1 MRILIEEYQ
10 YEYEDVYD
18 VLKGLG
24 VLQNV
29 EGKVCLSYVGY
40 YFNDDPDVNDCVFI
54 LPKVLLEGEFGKEKV
69 FGHIEPKD
77 LINAEDCKELT
88 TEEHTFIYNLSVW
101 IYRAITVFRDH
112 EFDRVEDGKRQ
123 SSIVFYKQAPMM
135 GHTRK
140 RRANTFLD
148 VLLTLQEWNKRNE
161 SFVMFIL
168 KNLHSG
174 YNKINWTRTI
184 SRSQA
189 VIQESIGSTRRQDVS
204 YLNPINKKRQ
214 INFDEELLVI
224 YYSILQ
230 HMHDKYGF
238 PVSINVNFPLIRGD
252 KFARYINGYGKRR
265 LKQIKYKYFS
275 DKALELWELC
285 YAFFDRPDNIMLNVD
300 QREYLLVKS
309 FHIVFEAIIDELI
322 AGDQKLP
329 KELKDQPDGKRVDHL
344 YQYKELT
351 NNDTDDNIYYI
362 GDSKYYKRGNSLGNE
377 SVYKQFTYAR
387 NVIQWNIDLF
397 NDGKA
402 EDRNGHVKLRD
413 DVTEGY
419 NIIPNFFIS
428 ANQNV
433 LQPEDDI
440 KLIDSDKEAGQSR
453 QQYYLSRQFENRL
466 FDRDTFLLAHY
477 DVNFL
482 FVIALYGR
490 NHQSSK
496 VAWRNKVRKMFRKEI
511 QQMLKDN
518 FEFYAMT
525 AHADVNADTYIK
537 ENFQTLLG
545 KVFHPFENRE
555 GSDQQYYSLALR
567 NPDKEYEY
575 YKNVKHDAIR
585 AEEAR
590 RRIADENEQVMF
602 DLKQAFYVA
611 PCELGVDPRSLPEDV
626 MPIVEPRS
634 HDEIPKQF
642 LTMHYL
648 ENYADTTIL
657 IGIVNGLDHL
667 HWIFSRKGG
676 KRDDAYNV
684 RLGKEVHGGVVKSRD
699 YVRHA
704 KFVILYNVGENKVY
718 KAFRVKNTGELT
730 SEQMIKQDYRNPH
743 HDKYFCYFFDEEI
756 TLGDFDIQG
765 IIEAD
770 KKKYEADPKHKEK
783 YAEGQPVY
791 MSGKELIKFRKK
803 CIQI

>member
-10 YEYEDVYD
+10 YDYEDVCD

-29 EGKVCLSYVGY
+29 DGKVSLSYVGY
-40 YFNDDPDVNDCVFI
+40 YFNADPEVNDCVFI
-54 LPKVLLEGEFGKEKV
+54 LPKVLLEGAYGKEKV
-69 FGHIEPKD
+69 FGHINPKD
-77 LINAEDCKELT
+77 LIDADECKDLT
-88 TEEHTFIYNLSVW
+88 NEEHAFIYNLSVW
-101 IYRAITVFRDH
+101 IYRAICVFRDH
-112 EFDRVEDGKRQ
+112 EFDRYENKKQ
-123 SSIVFYKQAPMM
+123 SSIVLYKQAPMM
-135 GHTRK
+135 GHMRK
-140 RRANTFLD
+140 RRASTFLD
-148 VLLTLQEWNKRNE
+148 VLLALQEWNKKNE
-161 SFVMFIL
+161 SFVMYIV

-189 VIQESIGSTRRQDVS
+189 VIQEGICGTRRQDAS

-224 YYSILQ
+224 YYSILEY
-230 HMHDKYGF
+230 MRAKYGF
-238 PVSINVNFPLIRGD
+238 PVNINVNFSLIKGA
-252 KFARYINGYGKRR
+252 KFERYIKGYGKRR

-275 DKALELWELC
+275 DKALELWSYC
-285 YAFFDRPDNIMLNVD
+285 YAFFDRPDNLTLNVD
-300 QREYLLVKS
+300 QKEYLLVKS
-309 FHIVFEAIIDELI
+309 FHVVFEAIIDELI

-329 KELKDQPDGKRVDHL
+329 KDLKDQPDGKRVDHL
-344 YQYKELT
+344 YQYQELT
-351 NNDTDDNIYYI
+351 NNDKDDDIYYI
-362 GDSKYYKRGNSLGNE
+362 GDSKYYKRGNSLSKE
-377 SVYKQFTYAR
+377 SIYKQFTYAR

-402 EDRNGHVKLRD
+402 EEKVGHIKLRD

-433 LQPEDDI
+433 LRPEDDI
-440 KLIDSDKEAGQSR
+440 KLIDNDKDVEYRR

-482 FVIALYGR
+482 FVVALYGR
-490 NHQSSK
+490 NNSASK
-496 VAWRNKVRKMFRKEI
+496 VLWRNKVRKMFRTEI

-525 AHADVNADTYIK
+525 AKSDVNPDAYIK
-537 ENFQTLLG
+537 ENFQQVLG
-545 KVFHPFENRE
+545 KMYHPFDNRE
-555 GSDQQYYSLALR
+555 GSDQQYFSLALR
-567 NPDKEYEY
+567 KPEKEM
-575 YKNVKHDAIR
+575 DAAIR
-585 AEEAR
+585 KKVAN
-590 RRIADENEQVMF
+590 ENETIMF
-602 DLKQAFYVA
+602 ELKHAFYIA
-611 PCELGVDPRSLPEDV
+611 KCPLGVDPRTLPEDV
-626 MPIVEPRS
+626 MPKVEPRP
-634 HDEIPKQF
+634 HDVIPKQF

-648 ENYADTTIL
+648 ENYPTATFL
-657 IGIVNGLDHL
+657 VGIVNGIDHL
-667 HWIFSRKGG
+667 NWIFSRLGG

-684 RLGKEVHGGVVKSRD
+684 RLGKDAHGGVVKSRE

-704 KFVILYNVGENKVY
+704 KFVILYMEGQNKVY

-730 SEQMIKQDYRNPH
+730 REQMENQGYISPR

-756 TLGDFDIQG
+756 TLGEFDIQG

-770 KKKYEADPKHKEK
+770 KKKYEADMKQKEE
-783 YAEGQPVY
+783 YAEGQPIF
-791 MSGKELIKFRKK
+791 MSGEELIKFRK
-803 CIQI
+803 

>member
-24 VLQNV
+24 VLQDV
-29 EGKVCLSYVGY
+29 EGKVSLSYVGY

-101 IYRAITVFRDH
+101 ISRAITVFRDH

-123 SSIVFYKQAPMM
+123 SSIVLYKQAPMM

-161 SFVMFIL
+161 SFVMFIV

-214 INFDEELLVI
+214 MNFDEELLVL

-322 AGDQKLP
+322 AGDQTLP

-344 YQYKELT
+344 YQYQELT
-351 NNDTDDNIYYI
+351 NNDKNDNIYYI
-362 GDSKYYKRGNSLGNE
+362 GDSKYYKRGNSLGKE
-377 SVYKQFTYAR
+377 SIYKQFTYAR

-440 KLIDSDKEAGQSR
+440 KLIDSDKEAGQRR

-545 KVFHPFENRE
+545 KVYHPFENRE
-555 GSDQQYYSLALR
+555 GSDQQYFSLALR
-567 NPDKEYEY
+567 KPEKESNPEVSAKIS
-575 YKNVKHDAIR
+575 N
-585 AEEAR
+585 
-590 RRIADENEQVMF
+590 ENEAVMF
-602 DLKQAFYVA
+602 ALRQAFYIA
-611 PCELGVDPRSLPEDV
+611 KCPLGVDPKTLPEDI
-626 MPIVEPRS
+626 MPKVEARP
-634 HDEIPKQF
+634 HDEIPKEY
-642 LTMHYL
+642 LTMHHL
-648 ENYADTTIL
+648 EQYPDATFL
-657 IGIVNGLDHL
+657 IGGFNGVNQLN
-667 HWIFSRKGG
+667 WIFSRRGG

-684 RLGKEVHGGVVKSRD
+684 RIGKDVHGGVIKSRENI
-699 YVRHA
+699 RHA
-704 KFVILYNVGENKVY
+704 KFVILYEFEKEDKGVY
-718 KAFRVKNTGELT
+718 KAFRVKNIGELT
-730 SEQMIKQDYRNPH
+730 KQQMIDTGYINPR
-743 HDKYFCYFFDEEI
+743 HDAYLCYFFDEEI
-756 TLGDFDIQG
+756 TLGEFDIKK

-770 KKKYEADPKHKEK
+770 RMKHEADSKQKKE

-791 MSGKELIKFRKK
+791 MSGKELINYRK
-803 CIQI
+803 

>member
-24 VLQNV
+24 VLQDV
-29 EGKVCLSYVGY
+29 EGKVSLSYVGY

-123 SSIVFYKQAPMM
+123 SSIVLYKQAPMM

-140 RRANTFLD
+140 RKANTFLD
-148 VLLTLQEWNKRNE
+148 VLLSLQEWNIRNE
-161 SFVMFIL
+161 SFVMFIV

-189 VIQESIGSTRRQDVS
+189 IIQESISGTHRQDVI
-204 YLNPINKKRQ
+204 YLKPINKKRQ

-224 YYSILQ
+224 YFSILQ

-238 PVSINVNFPLIRGD
+238 PVSINVNFSLIRGD
-252 KFARYINGYGKRR
+252 KFARYISGYGKRR

-344 YQYKELT
+344 YQYRELT

-362 GDSKYYKRGNSLGNE
+362 GDSKYYKRGNSLGKE
-377 SVYKQFTYAR
+377 SIYKQFTYAR

-397 NDGKA
+397 NDGKV
-402 EDRNGHVKLRD
+402 EDQSGHVKLRD

-419 NIIPNFFIS
+419 NIIPNFF
-428 ANQNV
+428 
-433 LQPEDDI
+433 
-440 KLIDSDKEAGQSR
+440 
-453 QQYYLSRQFENRL
+453 QQYYLSRQFKNRL

-482 FVIALYGR
+482 FVVALYGR
-490 NHQSSK
+490 NHSASK
-496 VAWRNKVRKMFRKEI
+496 VQWRSKVRKMFRKEI
-511 QQMLKDN
+511 QQMLKEN

-525 AHADVNADTYIK
+525 AKSDVNPEVYIK
-537 ENFQTLLG
+537 ENFQSLLG
-545 KVFHPFENRE
+545 KVYHPFDNRE
-555 GSDQQYYSLALR
+555 GSDQEYFSLALR
-567 NPDKEYEY
+567 KPEKEKEYYE
-575 YKNVKHDAIR
+575 KVLKDPALGEKMMKEIT
-585 AEEAR
+585 
-590 RRIADENEQVMF
+590 DENEAVMF
-602 DLKQAFYVA
+602 NLRQAFYVA
-611 PCELGVDPRSLPEDV
+611 KCPLGVDPRTLPEDE
-626 MPIVEPRS
+626 MPIVEPRP
-634 HDEIPKQF
+634 HDVIPKQF

-648 ENYADTTIL
+648 ENYPKTTFL
-657 IGIVNGLDHL
+657 IGIVNGMDHL
-667 HWIFSRKGG
+667 NWIFSRKGG

-684 RLGKEVHGGVVKSRD
+684 RLGKDVHGGVVKSRE
-699 YVRHA
+699 YVKHA
-704 KFVILYNVGENKVY
+704 KFVILYMDGEKKVY

-730 SEQMIKQDYRNPH
+730 REQMISQGYLNPQ
-743 HDKYFCYFFDEEI
+743 HDRYFCYFFDEEI
-756 TLGDFDIQG
+756 TLGEFDIEA
-765 IIEAD
+765 IIEA
-770 KKKYEADPKHKEK
+770 EK
-783 YAEGQPVY
+783 AKNVEYAKGIPIY
-791 MSGKELIKFRKK
+791 MNGEELIKFRK
-803 CIQI
+803 

>member
-10 YEYEDVYD
+10 YDYEDVYD

-24 VLQNV
+24 VLQDV
-29 EGKVCLSYVGY
+29 EGKVSLSYVGY
-40 YFNDDPDVNDCVFI
+40 YYNDDPDVNDCVFI

-69 FGHIEPKD
+69 FGHIEPRD
-77 LINAEDCKELT
+77 LINAEDCKDLT
-88 TEEHTFIYNLSVW
+88 SEEHTFIYNLSVW

-123 SSIVFYKQAPMM
+123 SSIVLYKQAPMM

-140 RRANTFLD
+140 RKANTFLD

-161 SFVMFIL
+161 SFVMFIV

-189 VIQESIGSTRRQDVS
+189 VIQESIGGTRRQDVS

-214 INFDEELLVI
+214 VNFDEELLVI

-252 KFARYINGYGKRR
+252 KFARHIGGYGKRR

-329 KELKDQPDGKRVDHL
+329 KELKDQPDGKRVDHI
-344 YQYKELT
+344 YQYQELT
-351 NNDTDDNIYYI
+351 NNTTDDNIYYI
-362 GDSKYYKRGNSLGNE
+362 GDSKYYKRGNSLGKE
-377 SVYKQFTYAR
+377 SIYKQFTYAR

-397 NDGKA
+397 NDGK
-402 EDRNGHVKLRD
+402 EEEKNGHVKLRD

-433 LQPEDDI
+433 LRPEDDI
-440 KLIDSDKEAGQSR
+440 KLIDSDKEADKRR

-482 FVIALYGR
+482 FVVALYGR
-490 NHQSSK
+490 NHS
-496 VAWRNKVRKMFRKEI
+496 ARNKVRQMFRKEI
-511 QQMLKDN
+511 QQMLKEN

-525 AHADVNADTYIK
+525 AKSDVNPDVYIK
-537 ENFQTLLG
+537 ENFQSLLG
-545 KVFHPFENRE
+545 KVYHPFDNRE
-555 GSDQQYYSLALR
+555 GSDQQYFSLALR
-567 NPDKEYEY
+567 KPEKES
-575 YKNVKHDAIR
+575 DATIR
-585 AEEAR
+585 AKVAS
-590 RRIADENEQVMF
+590 ENEAVMF
-602 DLKQAFYVA
+602 ELKNAFYIA
-611 PCELGVDPRSLPEDV
+611 KCPLGVDPRTLPEDK
-626 MPIVEPRS
+626 MPIVEPRP
-634 HDEIPKQF
+634 HDVIPKQF

-648 ENYADTTIL
+648 ENYPKATFL
-657 IGIVNGLDHL
+657 IGIVNGYEHL
-667 HWIFSRKGG
+667 NWIFSRNGG

-684 RLGKEVHGGVVKSRD
+684 RLGKDVHGGVVKSRD
-699 YVRHA
+699 YVKHA
-704 KFVILYNVGENKVY
+704 KFVILYMDGEKKVY

-730 SEQMIKQDYRNPH
+730 HEQMISQGYLNPR
-743 HDKYFCYFFDEEI
+743 HDRYFCYFFDEEI
-756 TLGDFDIQG
+756 TLGEFDIET
-765 IIEAD
+765 IIEA
-770 KKKYEADPKHKEK
+770 EK
-783 YAEGQPVY
+783 TRNAGYAKGMPIYVNGE
-791 MSGKELIKFRKK
+791 ELIKFRK
-803 CIQI
+803 

>member
-24 VLQNV
+24 VLQDV

-214 INFDEELLVI
+214 INFDEDLLVI

-265 LKQIKYKYFS
+265 LKQIMYKYFS

-362 GDSKYYKRGNSLGNE
+362 GDSKYYKRGNSLGKE

-428 ANQNV
+428 AN
-433 LQPEDDI
+433 
-440 KLIDSDKEAGQSR
+440 
-453 QQYYLSRQFENRL
+453 
-466 FDRDTFLLAHY
+466 
-477 DVNFL
+477 
-482 FVIALYGR
+482 
-490 NHQSSK
+490 
-496 VAWRNKVRKMFRKEI
+496 
-511 QQMLKDN
+511 
-518 FEFYAMT
+518 
-525 AHADVNADTYIK
+525 
-537 ENFQTLLG
+537 
-545 KVFHPFENRE
+545 
-555 GSDQQYYSLALR
+555 
-567 NPDKEYEY
+567 
-575 YKNVKHDAIR
+575 
-585 AEEAR
+585 
-590 RRIADENEQVMF
+590 
-602 DLKQAFYVA
+602 
-611 PCELGVDPRSLPEDV
+611 
-626 MPIVEPRS
+626 
-634 HDEIPKQF
+634 
-642 LTMHYL
+642 
-648 ENYADTTIL
+648 
-657 IGIVNGLDHL
+657 
-667 HWIFSRKGG
+667 
-676 KRDDAYNV
+676 
-684 RLGKEVHGGVVKSRD
+684 
-699 YVRHA
+699 
-704 KFVILYNVGENKVY
+704 
-718 KAFRVKNTGELT
+718 
-730 SEQMIKQDYRNPH
+730 
-743 HDKYFCYFFDEEI
+743 
-756 TLGDFDIQG
+756 
-765 IIEAD
+765 
-770 KKKYEADPKHKEK
+770 
-783 YAEGQPVY
+783 
-791 MSGKELIKFRKK
+791 
-803 CIQI
+803 

>member
-24 VLQNV
+24 VLQDV
-29 EGKVCLSYVGY
+29 EGKVSLSYVGY

-161 SFVMFIL
+161 SFVMFIV
-168 KNLHSG
+168 KDLHSG

-252 KFARYINGYGKRR
+252 NFARYISGYGKRR

-285 YAFFDRPDNIMLNVD
+285 HAFFDRPDNIMLNVD
-300 QREYLLVKS
+300 QREYMLVKS

-362 GDSKYYKRGNSLGNE
+362 GDSKYYKRGNSLGKE

-402 EDRNGHVKLRD
+402 EDRSGHVKLRD

-433 LQPEDDI
+433 LRPENDI
-440 KLIDSDKEAGQSR
+440 KLIDSDKEDGKRR

-482 FVIALYGR
+482 FVVALYGR
-490 NHQSSK
+490 NNSASK
-496 VAWRNKVRKMFRKEI
+496 VQWRNKVRRMFRIEI
-511 QQMLKDN
+511 QQMLKEN

-525 AHADVNADTYIK
+525 AKSDVNPDAYLR
-537 ENFQTLLG
+537 ENFQQVLG
-545 KVFHPFENRE
+545 KVYHPFDNRE
-555 GSDQQYYSLALR
+555 GSDQQYFSLALR
-567 NPDKEYEY
+567 KPEKEA
-575 YKNVKHDAIR
+575 DAAIR
-585 AEEAR
+585 EKVAS
-590 RRIADENEQVMF
+590 ENEAVMF
-602 DLKQAFYVA
+602 ELKHAFYIA
-611 PCELGVDPRSLPEDV
+611 KCPLGVDPRTLPEDV
-626 MPIVEPRS
+626 MPRVEARP
-634 HDEIPKQF
+634 HDVIPKQF

-648 ENYADTTIL
+648 ENYPKATFL
-657 IGIVNGLDHL
+657 IGIVNGMEHL

-684 RLGKEVHGGVVKSRD
+684 RLGKEAHGGVVKSRD
-699 YVRHA
+699 YVKHA
-704 KFVILYNVGENKVY
+704 KFVILYNAGENKVY

-730 SEQMIKQDYRNPH
+730 REQMISQGYLRPR

-756 TLGDFDIQG
+756 TLGEFDIHG

-770 KKKYEADPKHKEK
+770 KKKHEVDAKQKEE
-783 YAEGQPVY
+783 YAEGQPIF
-791 MSGKELIKFRKK
+791 MSGEELIKFRK
-803 CIQI
+803 

>member
-24 VLQNV
+24 VLQDV
-29 EGKVCLSYVGY
+29 EGKVSLSYVGY

-88 TEEHTFIYNLSVW
+88 TEEHKFIYNLSVW

-123 SSIVFYKQAPMM
+123 SSIVLYKQAPMM

-140 RRANTFLD
+140 RKANTFLD

-161 SFVMFIL
+161 SFVMFIV

-189 VIQESIGSTRRQDVS
+189 VIQESIGGTRRQDVS

-252 KFARYINGYGKRR
+252 KFERYINGYGKRR

-344 YQYKELT
+344 YQYQELT
-351 NNDTDDNIYYI
+351 NNDKNDNIYYI
-362 GDSKYYKRGNSLGNE
+362 GDSKYYKRGNSLGKE

-440 KLIDSDKEAGQSR
+440 KLIDSDKEAGQRR

-545 KVFHPFENRE
+545 KVYHPFENRE
-555 GSDQQYYSLALR
+555 GSDQQYFSLALR
-567 NPDKEYEY
+567 KPEKESNPEVSAKIS
-575 YKNVKHDAIR
+575 N
-585 AEEAR
+585 
-590 RRIADENEQVMF
+590 ENEAVMF
-602 DLKQAFYVA
+602 ALRQAFYIA
-611 PCELGVDPRSLPEDV
+611 KCPLGVDPKTLPEDV
-626 MPIVEPRS
+626 MPKVEARP
-634 HDEIPKQF
+634 HDEIPKEY
-642 LTMHYL
+642 LTMHHL
-648 ENYADTTIL
+648 EQYPDATFL
-657 IGIVNGLDHL
+657 IGGFNGVNQLN
-667 HWIFSRKGG
+667 WIFSRRGG

-684 RLGKEVHGGVVKSRD
+684 RIGKDVHGGVIKSRENI
-699 YVRHA
+699 RHA
-704 KFVILYNVGENKVY
+704 KFVILYEFEKEDKGVY
-718 KAFRVKNTGELT
+718 KAFRVKNIGELT
-730 SEQMIKQDYRNPH
+730 KQQMIDTGYINPR
-743 HDKYFCYFFDEEI
+743 HDAYLCYFFDEEI
-756 TLGDFDIQG
+756 TLGEFDIKK

-770 KKKYEADPKHKEK
+770 RMKHEADSKQKKE

-791 MSGKELIKFRKK
+791 MTGKELINFRK
-803 CIQI
+803 

>member
-24 VLQNV
+24 VLQDV
-29 EGKVCLSYVGY
+29 EGKVSLSYVGY

-123 SSIVFYKQAPMM
+123 SSIVFYKQASMM

-140 RRANTFLD
+140 RMANTFLD

-161 SFVMFIL
+161 SFVMFIV

-252 KFARYINGYGKRR
+252 KFARYISGYGKRR

-362 GDSKYYKRGNSLGNE
+362 GDSKYYKRGNSLGKE

-402 EDRNGHVKLRD
+402 EDRSGHVKLRD

-433 LQPEDDI
+433 LRPENDI
-440 KLIDSDKEAGQSR
+440 KLIDSDKEDGKRR

-482 FVIALYGR
+482 FVVALYGR
-490 NHQSSK
+490 NNSASK
-496 VAWRNKVRKMFRKEI
+496 VQWRNKVRRMFRIEI
-511 QQMLKDN
+511 QQMLKEN

-525 AHADVNADTYIK
+525 AKSDVNPDAYLR
-537 ENFQTLLG
+537 ENFQQVLG
-545 KVFHPFENRE
+545 KVYHPFDNRE
-555 GSDQQYYSLALR
+555 GSDQQYFSLALR
-567 NPDKEYEY
+567 KPEKEA
-575 YKNVKHDAIR
+575 DAAIR
-585 AEEAR
+585 EKVAS
-590 RRIADENEQVMF
+590 ENEAVMF
-602 DLKQAFYVA
+602 ELKHAFYIA
-611 PCELGVDPRSLPEDV
+611 KCPLGVDPRTLPEDV
-626 MPIVEPRS
+626 MPRVEARP
-634 HDEIPKQF
+634 HDVIPKQF

-648 ENYADTTIL
+648 ENYPKATFL
-657 IGIVNGLDHL
+657 IGIVNGMEHL

-684 RLGKEVHGGVVKSRD
+684 RLGKEAHGGVVKSRD
-699 YVRHA
+699 YVKHA
-704 KFVILYNVGENKVY
+704 KFVILYNAGKNKVY

-730 SEQMIKQDYRNPH
+730 HEQMISQGYLRPR

-756 TLGDFDIQG
+756 TLGEFDIHG

-770 KKKYEADPKHKEK
+770 KKKHEVDAKQKEE
-783 YAEGQPVY
+783 YAEGQPIF
-791 MSGKELIKFRKK
+791 MSGEELIKFRT
-803 CIQI
+803 

>member
-10 YEYEDVYD
+10 YKYEDVCD

-24 VLQNV
+24 VLQDV
-29 EGKVCLSYVGY
+29 EGKVSLSYVGY

-69 FGHIEPKD
+69 FGHIEPRG
-77 LINAEDCKELT
+77 LINAEDCKDLT

-123 SSIVFYKQAPMM
+123 SSIVLYKQAPMM

-140 RRANTFLD
+140 RKANTFLD

-161 SFVMFIL
+161 SFVMFIV

-189 VIQESIGSTRRQDVS
+189 VIQESIGGTRRQDVS

-252 KFARYINGYGKRR
+252 KFKRYIDSYGKRR

-344 YQYKELT
+344 YQYQELT
-351 NNDTDDNIYYI
+351 NNDKNDNIYYI
-362 GDSKYYKRGNSLGNE
+362 GDSKYYKRGNSLGKE
-377 SVYKQFTYAR
+377 SIYKQFTYAR

-397 NDGKA
+397 NNGKA
-402 EDRNGHVKLRD
+402 EEKSGHVKLRD

-433 LQPEDDI
+433 LRPEDDI
-440 KLIDSDKEAGQSR
+440 KLIDSDKEESKRR

-482 FVIALYGR
+482 FVVALYGR
-490 NHQSSK
+490 NNAASK
-496 VAWRNKVRKMFRKEI
+496 VQWRNKVRRMFRTEI
-511 QQMLKDN
+511 QQMLKEN

-525 AHADVNADTYIK
+525 AKSDVSPDTYIR
-537 ENFQTLLG
+537 ENFQQVLG
-545 KVFHPFENRE
+545 KVYHPFDNQE
-555 GSDQQYYSLALR
+555 GSDQQYFSLALR
-567 NPDKEYEY
+567 KPEKESNPEVSAKIS
-575 YKNVKHDAIR
+575 N
-585 AEEAR
+585 
-590 RRIADENEQVMF
+590 ENEAVMF
-602 DLKQAFYVA
+602 ALRQAFYIA
-611 PCELGVDPRSLPEDV
+611 KCPLGVDPKTLPEDI
-626 MPIVEPRS
+626 MPKVEARP
-634 HDEIPKQF
+634 HDEIPKEY
-642 LTMHYL
+642 LTMHHL
-648 ENYADTTIL
+648 EQYPDATFL
-657 IGIVNGLDHL
+657 IGGFNGVNQLN
-667 HWIFSRKGG
+667 WIFSRRGG

-684 RLGKEVHGGVVKSRD
+684 RIGKDVHGGVIKSRENI
-699 YVRHA
+699 RHA
-704 KFVILYNVGENKVY
+704 KFVILYEFEKEDKGVY
-718 KAFRVKNTGELT
+718 KAFRVKNVGELT
-730 SEQMIKQDYRNPH
+730 KQQMIDTGYINPRH
-743 HDKYFCYFFDEEI
+743 EVYLCYFFDEEI
-756 TLGDFDIQG
+756 TLGEFDIKK

-770 KKKYEADPKHKEK
+770 RMKHEADSKQKKE

-791 MSGKELIKFRKK
+791 MSGKELINFRK
-803 CIQI
+803 

>member
-24 VLQNV
+24 VLQDV
-29 EGKVCLSYVGY
+29 EGKVSLSYVGY

-123 SSIVFYKQAPMM
+123 SSIVLYKQAPMM

-140 RRANTFLD
+140 RKANTFLD

-161 SFVMFIL
+161 SFVMFIV
-168 KNLHSG
+168 KDLHSG
-174 YNKINWTRTI
+174 YNKINWTCTI

-252 KFARYINGYGKRR
+252 KFERYINGYGKRR

-344 YQYKELT
+344 YQYQELP
-351 NNDTDDNIYYI
+351 NNDKNDNIYYI
-362 GDSKYYKRGNSLGNE
+362 GDSKYYKRGNSLGKE
-377 SVYKQFTYAR
+377 SIYKQFTYAR

-440 KLIDSDKEAGQSR
+440 KLIDSDKEAGQRR

-545 KVFHPFENRE
+545 KVYHPFENRE
-555 GSDQQYYSLALR
+555 GSDQQYFSLALR
-567 NPDKEYEY
+567 KPEKERNPEVSAKIS
-575 YKNVKHDAIR
+575 N
-585 AEEAR
+585 
-590 RRIADENEQVMF
+590 ENEAVMF
-602 DLKQAFYVA
+602 ALRQAFYIA
-611 PCELGVDPRSLPEDV
+611 KCPLGVDPKTLPEDI
-626 MPIVEPRS
+626 MPKVEARP
-634 HDEIPKQF
+634 HDEIPKEY
-642 LTMHYL
+642 LTMHHL
-648 ENYADTTIL
+648 EQYPDATFL
-657 IGIVNGLDHL
+657 IGGFNGVNQLN
-667 HWIFSRKGG
+667 WIFSRRGG

-684 RLGKEVHGGVVKSRD
+684 RIGKDVHGGVIKSRENI
-699 YVRHA
+699 RHA
-704 KFVILYNVGENKVY
+704 KFVILYEFEKEDKGVY
-718 KAFRVKNTGELT
+718 KAFRVKNIGELT
-730 SEQMIKQDYRNPH
+730 KQQMIDTGYINPR
-743 HDKYFCYFFDEEI
+743 HDAYLCYFFDEEI
-756 TLGDFDIQG
+756 TLGEFDIKK

-770 KKKYEADPKHKEK
+770 RMKHEADSKQKKE

-791 MSGKELIKFRKK
+791 MSGKELINYRK
-803 CIQI
+803 

>member
-10 YEYEDVYD
+10 YDYEDVYD

-24 VLQNV
+24 VLQDV
-29 EGKVCLSYVGY
+29 EGKVSLSYVGY
-40 YFNDDPDVNDCVFI
+40 YYNDDPDVNDCVFI

-69 FGHIEPKD
+69 FGHIEPRD
-77 LINAEDCKELT
+77 LINAEDCKDLT
-88 TEEHTFIYNLSVW
+88 SEEHTFIYNLSVW

-123 SSIVFYKQAPMM
+123 SSIVLYKQAPMM

-140 RRANTFLD
+140 RKANTFLD

-161 SFVMFIL
+161 RFVMFIV

-189 VIQESIGSTRRQDVS
+189 VIQESIGGTRRQDVS

-214 INFDEELLVI
+214 VNFDEELLVI

-252 KFARYINGYGKRR
+252 KFARYIGGYGKRR

-285 YAFFDRPDNIMLNVD
+285 YTFFDRPDNIMLNVD

-329 KELKDQPDGKRVDHL
+329 KELKDQPDGKRVDHI
-344 YQYKELT
+344 YQYQELT
-351 NNDTDDNIYYI
+351 NNTTDDNIYYI
-362 GDSKYYKRGNSLGNE
+362 GDSKYYKRGNSLGKE
-377 SVYKQFTYAR
+377 SIYKQFTYAR

-397 NDGKA
+397 NDGK
-402 EDRNGHVKLRD
+402 EEEKNGHVKLRD

-433 LQPEDDI
+433 LRPEDDI
-440 KLIDSDKEAGQSR
+440 KLIDSDKEADKRR

-482 FVIALYGR
+482 FVVALYGR
-490 NHQSSK
+490 NHSASK
-496 VAWRNKVRKMFRKEI
+496 ALWRNKVRQMFRKEI
-511 QQMLKDN
+511 QQMLKEN

-525 AHADVNADTYIK
+525 AKSDVNPDVYIK
-537 ENFQTLLG
+537 ENFQSLLG
-545 KVFHPFENRE
+545 KVYHPFDNRE
-555 GSDQQYYSLALR
+555 GSDQQYFSLALR
-567 NPDKEYEY
+567 KPEKES
-575 YKNVKHDAIR
+575 DATIR
-585 AEEAR
+585 AKVAS
-590 RRIADENEQVMF
+590 ENEAVMF
-602 DLKQAFYVA
+602 ELKNAFYIA
-611 PCELGVDPRSLPEDV
+611 KCPLGVDPRTLPEDK
-626 MPIVEPRS
+626 MPIIEPRP
-634 HDEIPKQF
+634 HDVIPKQF

-648 ENYADTTIL
+648 ENYPKATFL
-657 IGIVNGLDHL
+657 IGIVNGYEHL
-667 HWIFSRKGG
+667 NWIFSRNGG

-684 RLGKEVHGGVVKSRD
+684 RLGKDVHGGVVKSRD
-699 YVRHA
+699 YVKHA
-704 KFVILYNVGENKVY
+704 KFVILYMDGEKKVY

-730 SEQMIKQDYRNPH
+730 HEQMISQGYLNPRH
-743 HDKYFCYFFDEEI
+743 NRYFCYFFDEEI
-756 TLGDFDIQG
+756 TLGEFDIET
-765 IIEAD
+765 IIEA
-770 KKKYEADPKHKEK
+770 EK
-783 YAEGQPVY
+783 TRNAGYAKGMPIY
-791 MSGKELIKFRKK
+791 MNGEELIKFRK
-803 CIQI
+803 

>member
-24 VLQNV
+24 VLQDV
-29 EGKVCLSYVGY
+29 EGKVSLSYVGY

-161 SFVMFIL
+161 SFVMFIV
-168 KNLHSG
+168 KDLHSG

-252 KFARYINGYGKRR
+252 KFARYISGYGKRR

-300 QREYLLVKS
+300 QREYMLVKS

-362 GDSKYYKRGNSLGNE
+362 GDSKYYKRGNSLGKE

-402 EDRNGHVKLRD
+402 EDRSGHVKLRD

-433 LQPEDDI
+433 LRPENDI
-440 KLIDSDKEAGQSR
+440 KLIDSDKEDGKRR

-482 FVIALYGR
+482 FVVALYGR
-490 NHQSSK
+490 NNSASK
-496 VAWRNKVRKMFRKEI
+496 VQWRNKVRRMFRIEI
-511 QQMLKDN
+511 QQMLKEN

-525 AHADVNADTYIK
+525 AKSDVNPDAYLR
-537 ENFQTLLG
+537 ENFQQVLG
-545 KVFHPFENRE
+545 KVYHPFDNRE
-555 GSDQQYYSLALR
+555 GSDQQYFSLALR
-567 NPDKEYEY
+567 KPEKEA
-575 YKNVKHDAIR
+575 DAAIR
-585 AEEAR
+585 EKVAS
-590 RRIADENEQVMF
+590 ENEAVMF
-602 DLKQAFYVA
+602 ELKHAFYIA
-611 PCELGVDPRSLPEDV
+611 KCPLGVDPRTLPEDV
-626 MPIVEPRS
+626 MPRVEARP
-634 HDEIPKQF
+634 HDVIPKQF

-648 ENYADTTIL
+648 ENYPKATFL
-657 IGIVNGLDHL
+657 IGIVNGMEHL

-684 RLGKEVHGGVVKSRD
+684 RLGKEAHGGVVKSRD
-699 YVRHA
+699 YVKHA
-704 KFVILYNVGENKVY
+704 KFVILYNAGENKVY

-730 SEQMIKQDYRNPH
+730 REQMISQGYLRPR

-756 TLGDFDIQG
+756 TLGEFDIHG

-770 KKKYEADPKHKEK
+770 KKKHEVDAKQKEE
-783 YAEGQPVY
+783 YAEGQPIF
-791 MSGKELIKFRKK
+791 MSGEELIKFRK
-803 CIQI
+803 

>member
-24 VLQNV
+24 VLQDV
-29 EGKVCLSYVGY
+29 EGKVSLSYVGY

-88 TEEHTFIYNLSVW
+88 TEEHTFIYDLSVW

-161 SFVMFIL
+161 SFVMFIV
-168 KNLHSG
+168 KDLHSG

-252 KFARYINGYGKRR
+252 KFARYISGYGKRR

-362 GDSKYYKRGNSLGNE
+362 GDSKYYKRGNSLGKE

-402 EDRNGHVKLRD
+402 EDRSGHVKLRD

-433 LQPEDDI
+433 LRPENDI
-440 KLIDSDKEAGQSR
+440 KLIDSDKEDGKRR

-482 FVIALYGR
+482 FVVALYGR
-490 NHQSSK
+490 NNSASK
-496 VAWRNKVRKMFRKEI
+496 VQWRNKVRRMFRIEI
-511 QQMLKDN
+511 QQMLKEN

-525 AHADVNADTYIK
+525 AKSDVNPDAYLR
-537 ENFQTLLG
+537 ENFQQVLG
-545 KVFHPFENRE
+545 KVYHPFDNRE
-555 GSDQQYYSLALR
+555 GSDQQYFSLALR
-567 NPDKEYEY
+567 KPEKEA
-575 YKNVKHDAIR
+575 DAAIR
-585 AEEAR
+585 EKVAS
-590 RRIADENEQVMF
+590 ENEAVMF
-602 DLKQAFYVA
+602 ELKHAFYIA
-611 PCELGVDPRSLPEDV
+611 KCPLGVDPRTLPEDV
-626 MPIVEPRS
+626 MPRVEARP
-634 HDEIPKQF
+634 HDVIPKQF

-648 ENYADTTIL
+648 ENYPKATFL
-657 IGIVNGLDHL
+657 IGIVNGMEHL

-684 RLGKEVHGGVVKSRD
+684 RLGKEAHGGVVKSRD
-699 YVRHA
+699 YVKHA
-704 KFVILYNVGENKVY
+704 KFVILYNAGENKVY

-730 SEQMIKQDYRNPH
+730 REQMISQGYLRPR

-756 TLGDFDIQG
+756 TLGEFDIHG

-770 KKKYEADPKHKEK
+770 KKKHEVDAKQKEE
-783 YAEGQPVY
+783 YAEGQPIF
-791 MSGKELIKFRKK
+791 MSGEELIKFRK
-803 CIQI
+803 

>member
-24 VLQNV
+24 VLQDV
-29 EGKVCLSYVGY
+29 EGKVSLSYVGY

-161 SFVMFIL
+161 SFVMFIV
-168 KNLHSG
+168 KDLHSG

-252 KFARYINGYGKRR
+252 KFARYISGYGKRR

-362 GDSKYYKRGNSLGNE
+362 GDSKYYKRGNSLGKE

-402 EDRNGHVKLRD
+402 EDRSGHVKLRD

-433 LQPEDDI
+433 LRPENDI
-440 KLIDSDKEAGQSR
+440 KLIDSDKEDGKRR

-482 FVIALYGR
+482 FVVALYGR
-490 NHQSSK
+490 NNSASK
-496 VAWRNKVRKMFRKEI
+496 VQWRNKVRRMFRIEI
-511 QQMLKDN
+511 QQMLKEN

-525 AHADVNADTYIK
+525 AKSDVNPDAYLR
-537 ENFQTLLG
+537 ENFQQVLG
-545 KVFHPFENRE
+545 KVYHPFDNRE
-555 GSDQQYYSLALR
+555 GSDQQYFSLALR
-567 NPDKEYEY
+567 KPEKEA
-575 YKNVKHDAIR
+575 DAAIR
-585 AEEAR
+585 EKVASKNEA
-590 RRIADENEQVMF
+590 VMF
-602 DLKQAFYVA
+602 ELKHAFYIA
-611 PCELGVDPRSLPEDV
+611 KCPLGVDPRTLPEDV
-626 MPIVEPRS
+626 MPRVEARP
-634 HDEIPKQF
+634 HDVIPKQF

-648 ENYADTTIL
+648 ENYPKATFL
-657 IGIVNGLDHL
+657 IGIVNGMEHL

-684 RLGKEVHGGVVKSRD
+684 RLGKEAHGGVVKSRD
-699 YVRHA
+699 YVKHA
-704 KFVILYNVGENKVY
+704 KFVILYNAGENKVY

-730 SEQMIKQDYRNPH
+730 REQMISQGYLRPR

-756 TLGDFDIQG
+756 TLGEFDIHG

-770 KKKYEADPKHKEK
+770 KKKHEVDAKQKEE
-783 YAEGQPVY
+783 YAEGQPIF
-791 MSGKELIKFRKK
+791 MSGEELIKFRK
-803 CIQI
+803 

>member
-24 VLQNV
+24 VLQDV
-29 EGKVCLSYVGY
+29 EGKVSLSYVGY

-88 TEEHTFIYNLSVW
+88 TEEHKFIYNLSVW

-123 SSIVFYKQAPMM
+123 SSIVLYKQAPMM

-140 RRANTFLD
+140 RKANTFLD

-161 SFVMFIL
+161 SFVMFIV

-189 VIQESIGSTRRQDVS
+189 VIQESGCGSRRQDVS

-224 YYSILQ
+224 YYSVLQ
-230 HMHDKYGF
+230 HMHDEYGF
-238 PVSINVNFPLIRGD
+238 PVRINVNFPLIQGE
-252 KFARYINGYGKRR
+252 KFKRYINGYGKRR

-322 AGDQKLP
+322 AGDQTLP
-329 KELKDQPDGKRVDHL
+329 KELKDQPDGKRVDHI
-344 YQYKELT
+344 YQYQELT
-351 NNDTDDNIYYI
+351 NNATDDHIYYI
-362 GDSKYYKRGNSLGNE
+362 GDSKYYKRGNSLGKE

-440 KLIDSDKEAGQSR
+440 KLIDSDKEAGQRR

-537 ENFQTLLG
+537 EKFQTLLG
-545 KVFHPFENRE
+545 KVYHPFENRE
-555 GSDQQYYSLALR
+555 GSDQQYFSLALR
-567 NPDKEYEY
+567 KPEKESNPEVSAKIS
-575 YKNVKHDAIR
+575 N
-585 AEEAR
+585 
-590 RRIADENEQVMF
+590 ENEAVMF
-602 DLKQAFYVA
+602 ALRQAFYIA
-611 PCELGVDPRSLPEDV
+611 KCPLGVDPKTLPEDV
-626 MPIVEPRS
+626 MPKVEARP
-634 HDEIPKQF
+634 HDEIPKEY
-642 LTMHYL
+642 LTMHHL
-648 ENYADTTIL
+648 EQYPDATFL
-657 IGIVNGLDHL
+657 IGGFNGVNQLN
-667 HWIFSRKGG
+667 WIFSRRGG

-684 RLGKEVHGGVVKSRD
+684 RIGKDVHGGVIKSRENI
-699 YVRHA
+699 RHA
-704 KFVILYNVGENKVY
+704 KFVILYEFEKEDKGVY
-718 KAFRVKNTGELT
+718 KAFRVKNIGELT
-730 SEQMIKQDYRNPH
+730 KQQMIDTGYINPR
-743 HDKYFCYFFDEEI
+743 HDAYLCYFFDEEI
-756 TLGDFDIQG
+756 TLGEFDIKK

-770 KKKYEADPKHKEK
+770 RMKHEADSKQKKE

-791 MSGKELIKFRKK
+791 MSGKELINFRK
-803 CIQI
+803 

>member
-24 VLQNV
+24 VLQDV
-29 EGKVCLSYVGY
+29 EGKVSLSYVGY

-88 TEEHTFIYNLSVW
+88 TEEHKFIYNLSVW

-123 SSIVFYKQAPMM
+123 SSIVLYKQAPMM

-140 RRANTFLD
+140 RKANTFLD

-161 SFVMFIL
+161 SFVMFIV

-189 VIQESIGSTRRQDVS
+189 VIQESGCGSHRQDVS

-224 YYSILQ
+224 YYSVLQ
-230 HMHDKYGF
+230 HMHDEYGF
-238 PVSINVNFPLIRGD
+238 PVRINVNFPLIQGE
-252 KFARYINGYGKRR
+252 KFKRYINGYGKRR

-322 AGDQKLP
+322 AGDQTLP
-329 KELKDQPDGKRVDHL
+329 KELKDQPDGKRVDHI
-344 YQYKELT
+344 YQYQELT
-351 NNDTDDNIYYI
+351 NNATDDHIYYI
-362 GDSKYYKRGNSLGNE
+362 GDSKYYKRGNSLGKE

-440 KLIDSDKEAGQSR
+440 KLIDSDKEAGQRR

-490 NHQSSK
+490 NNQSSK

-545 KVFHPFENRE
+545 KVYHPFENRE
-555 GSDQQYYSLALR
+555 GSDQQYFSLALR
-567 NPDKEYEY
+567 KPEKESYPEVSA
-575 YKNVKHDAIR
+575 KISN
-585 AEEAR
+585 
-590 RRIADENEQVMF
+590 ENEAVMF
-602 DLKQAFYVA
+602 ALRQAFYIA
-611 PCELGVDPRSLPEDV
+611 KCPLGVDPKTLPEDV
-626 MPIVEPRS
+626 MPKVEARP
-634 HDEIPKQF
+634 HDEIPKEY
-642 LTMHYL
+642 LTMHHL
-648 ENYADTTIL
+648 EQYPNATFL
-657 IGIVNGLDHL
+657 IGGFNGVNQLN
-667 HWIFSRKGG
+667 WIFSRRGG

-684 RLGKEVHGGVVKSRD
+684 RIGKDVHGGVIKSRENI
-699 YVRHA
+699 RHA
-704 KFVILYNVGENKVY
+704 KFVILYEFEKEDKGVY
-718 KAFRVKNTGELT
+718 KAFRVKNIGELT
-730 SEQMIKQDYRNPH
+730 KQQMIDTGYINPR
-743 HDKYFCYFFDEEI
+743 HDAYLCYFFDEEI
-756 TLGDFDIQG
+756 TLGEFDIKK

-770 KKKYEADPKHKEK
+770 RKKHEVDAKQKKE

-791 MSGKELIKFRKK
+791 MSGKELINFRK
-803 CIQI
+803 

>member
-18 VLKGLG
+18 VFKGLG
-24 VLQNV
+24 VLQDV
-29 EGKVCLSYVGY
+29 EGKVSLSYVGY

-77 LINAEDCKELT
+77 LINAEECKGLT
-88 TEEHTFIYNLSVW
+88 SEEHTFIYNLSVW

-123 SSIVFYKQAPMM
+123 SSIVLYKQAPMM

-140 RRANTFLD
+140 RKANTFLD

-161 SFVMFIL
+161 SFVMFIV

-189 VIQESIGSTRRQDVS
+189 VIQESTSGTRRQDVS

-214 INFDEELLVI
+214 INFDEELLII

-252 KFARYINGYGKRR
+252 KFARYIGGYGKRR

-344 YQYKELT
+344 YQYRELT
-351 NNDTDDNIYYI
+351 NNTASDNIYYI
-362 GDSKYYKRGNSLGNE
+362 GDSKYYKRGNSLGKE

-402 EDRNGHVKLRD
+402 EDRSRHVKLRD

-440 KLIDSDKEAGQSR
+440 KLIDSDKEASQRR

-482 FVIALYGR
+482 FVVALYGR
-490 NHQSSK
+490 NHPASKAQWRSK
-496 VAWRNKVRKMFRKEI
+496 VRQMFRKEI
-511 QQMLKDN
+511 QQMLKEN

-525 AHADVNADTYIK
+525 AKSDVNPDVYIK
-537 ENFQTLLG
+537 ENFQSLLG
-545 KVFHPFENRE
+545 KVYHPFDNRE
-555 GSDQQYYSLALR
+555 GSDQQYFSLALR
-567 NPDKEYEY
+567 KPEKEKEYYEKVV
-575 YKNVKHDAIR
+575 KNPALGEKMMKK
-585 AEEAR
+585 
-590 RRIADENEQVMF
+590 IADENEAVMF
-602 DLKQAFYVA
+602 DLRQAFYVA
-611 PCELGVDPRSLPEDV
+611 KCPLGTDPRTLPENE
-626 MPIVEPRS
+626 MPIVEPRP
-634 HDEIPKQF
+634 HDVIPKQF

-648 ENYADTTIL
+648 ENYPTATFL
-657 IGIVNGLDHL
+657 IGIVNGYEHL
-667 HWIFSRKGG
+667 NWIFSRNGG

-684 RLGKEVHGGVVKSRD
+684 RLGKDVHGGVVKSRD
-699 YVRHA
+699 YVKHA
-704 KFVILYNVGENKVY
+704 KFVILYMDGEKKVY

-730 SEQMIKQDYRNPH
+730 REQMIAQGYLNPR
-743 HDKYFCYFFDEEI
+743 HDRYFCYFFDEEI
-756 TLGDFDIQG
+756 TLGEFDIAE
-765 IIEAD
+765 IIEA
-770 KKKYEADPKHKEK
+770 EK
-783 YAEGQPVY
+783 SGNAEYAKGMPVY
-791 MSGKELIKFRKK
+791 MSGEELIKFRK
-803 CIQI
+803 

>member
-24 VLQNV
+24 VLQDV
-29 EGKVCLSYVGY
+29 EGKVSLSYVGY

-123 SSIVFYKQAPMM
+123 SSIVLYKQAPMM

-140 RRANTFLD
+140 RKANTFLD

-161 SFVMFIL
+161 SFVMFIV

-189 VIQESIGSTRRQDVS
+189 VIQEGIGGTRRQDVS

-224 YYSILQ
+224 YYSVLQ
-230 HMHDKYGF
+230 HMHDEYGF
-238 PVSINVNFPLIRGD
+238 PVRINVNFPLIQGK
-252 KFARYINGYGKRR
+252 KFKRYINGYGKRR

-322 AGDQKLP
+322 AGDQTLP
-329 KELKDQPDGKRVDHL
+329 KELKDQPDGKRVDHI
-344 YQYKELT
+344 YQYQELT
-351 NNDTDDNIYYI
+351 NNATDDHIYYI
-362 GDSKYYKRGNSLGNE
+362 GDSKYYKRGNSLGKE

-440 KLIDSDKEAGQSR
+440 KLIDSDKEAGQRR

-490 NHQSSK
+490 NNQSSK

-545 KVFHPFENRE
+545 KVYHPFENRE
-555 GSDQQYYSLALR
+555 GSDQQYFSLALR
-567 NPDKEYEY
+567 KPEKESNPEVSAKIS
-575 YKNVKHDAIR
+575 N
-585 AEEAR
+585 
-590 RRIADENEQVMF
+590 ENEAVMF
-602 DLKQAFYVA
+602 ALRQAFYIA
-611 PCELGVDPRSLPEDV
+611 KCPLGVDPKTLPEDV
-626 MPIVEPRS
+626 MPKVEARP
-634 HDEIPKQF
+634 HDEIPKEY
-642 LTMHYL
+642 LTMHHL
-648 ENYADTTIL
+648 EQYPDATFL
-657 IGIVNGLDHL
+657 IGGFNGVNQLN
-667 HWIFSRKGG
+667 WIFSRRGG

-684 RLGKEVHGGVVKSRD
+684 RIGKDVHGGVIKSRENI
-699 YVRHA
+699 RHA
-704 KFVILYNVGENKVY
+704 KFVILYEFEKEDKGVY
-718 KAFRVKNTGELT
+718 KAFRVKNIGELT
-730 SEQMIKQDYRNPH
+730 KQQMIDTGYINPR
-743 HDKYFCYFFDEEI
+743 HDAYLCYFFDEEI
-756 TLGDFDIQG
+756 TLGEFDIKK

-770 KKKYEADPKHKEK
+770 RMKHEADSKQKKE

-791 MSGKELIKFRKK
+791 MSGKELINFRK
-803 CIQI
+803 

>member
-10 YEYEDVYD
+10 YKYEDVCD

-24 VLQNV
+24 VLQDV
-29 EGKVCLSYVGY
+29 EGKVSLSYVGY

-69 FGHIEPKD
+69 FGHIEPRD
-77 LINAEDCKELT
+77 LINAEDCKDLT

-123 SSIVFYKQAPMM
+123 SSIVLYKQAPMM

-140 RRANTFLD
+140 RKANTFLD

-161 SFVMFIL
+161 SFVMFIV

-189 VIQESIGSTRRQDVS
+189 VIQESIGGTRRQDVS

-252 KFARYINGYGKRR
+252 KFKRYIDSYGKRR

-329 KELKDQPDGKRVDHL
+329 KELKDQPDGKRVDHM

-351 NNDTDDNIYYI
+351 NNENDDNIYYI
-362 GDSKYYKRGNSLGNE
+362 GDSKYYKRGNALGVE

-387 NVIQWNIDLF
+387 NVIQWNLDLF
-397 NDGKA
+397 NDGKK
-402 EDRNGHVKLRD
+402 EDQDGHIKLRD

-419 NIIPNFFIS
+419 NVVPNFFLS
-428 ANQNV
+428 ANQNI
-433 LQPEDDI
+433 LSADDEI
-440 KLIDSDKEAGQSR
+440 HLIDSEKPEHKRR
-453 QQYYLSRQFENRL
+453 QEYYLSRQFDNRL

-482 FVIALYGR
+482 FVVSLYGR
-490 NHQSSK
+490 NNSARK
-496 VAWRNKVRKMFRKEI
+496 AEWRNRVRQLFRTEI
-511 QQMLKDN
+511 QNMLKEN
-518 FEFYAMT
+518 FEFYAIT
-525 AHADVNADTYIK
+525 AHADVNAEAYIK
-537 ENFQTLLG
+537 DNFQTLLG

-575 YKNVKHDAIR
+575 YKKVKRDAVR

-590 RRIADENEQVMF
+590 KRIADENEQVKF
-602 DLKQAFYVA
+602 DLRQAFYIA
-611 PCELGVDPRSLPEDV
+611 PCELGVDPRTLPEDV
-626 MPIVEPRS
+626 MPVVEPRM
-634 HDEIPKQF
+634 HDDIPKQF

-648 ENYADTTIL
+648 ENYPTAMFL
-657 IGIVNGLDHL
+657 IGVVNGLDHL

-684 RLGKEVHGGVVKSRD
+684 RLGKDVPGGVVKSRD

-704 KFVILYNVGENKVY
+704 KFVILYNAGENKVY
-718 KAFRVKNTGELT
+718 KAFRVKNIGELT
-730 SEQMIKQDYRNPH
+730 REQLIKQDYRDPH
-743 HDKYFCYFFDEEI
+743 HDKYLCYFFDEEI
-756 TLGDFDIQG
+756 TLGEFDIQG
-765 IIEAD
+765 IINADKDKFEAD
-770 KKKYEADPKHKEK
+770 TKRKEG
-783 YAEGQPVY
+783 YAEGQPVF
-791 MSGKELIKFRKK
+791 MSGKELIKFRL
-803 CIQI
+803 

>member
-10 YEYEDVYD
+10 YDYEDVAD

-29 EGKVCLSYVGY
+29 EGKVSLSYVGY
-40 YFNDDPDVNDCVFI
+40 FFNPDPDVNDCVFI
-54 LPKVLLEGEFGKEKV
+54 LPKVLLEGAFGHEKV

-77 LINAEDCKELT
+77 LINADDCKELK
-88 TEEHTFIYNLSVW
+88 TEEYTFIYNLSVW
-101 IYRAITVFRDH
+101 IYRAICVFKDH
-112 EFDRVEDGKRQ
+112 EFDRMDCPKNQ
-123 SSIVFYKQAPMM
+123 PSIVLYRRAPMM
-135 GHTRK
+135 GHMKK

-148 VLLTLQEWNKRNE
+148 VLLALQEWNRKNE
-161 SFVMFIL
+161 SFVMFVV
-168 KNLHSG
+168 KNMHSG
-174 YNKINWTRTI
+174 VNKINWTRTI
-184 SRSQA
+184 SKSQA
-189 VIQESIGSTRRQDVS
+189 IIQDGTGGSRRQDVS
-204 YLNPINKKRQ
+204 YLNPVNKKRQ

-224 YYSILQ
+224 YYSVLQ
-230 HMHDKYGF
+230 HMHDEYGF
-238 PVSINVNFPLIRGD
+238 PVRINVNFPLIQGE
-252 KFARYINGYGKRR
+252 KFKRYINGYGKRR

-275 DKALELWELC
+275 DKALELWKLC

-322 AGDQKLP
+322 AGDQTLP
-329 KELKDQPDGKRVDHL
+329 KELKDQPDGKRVDHI
-344 YQYKELT
+344 YQYQELT
-351 NNDTDDNIYYI
+351 NNATDDHIYYI
-362 GDSKYYKRGNSLGNE
+362 GDSKYYKRGNSLGKE

-440 KLIDSDKEAGQSR
+440 KLIDSDKEAGQRR

-490 NHQSSK
+490 NNQSSK

-545 KVFHPFENRE
+545 KVYHPFENRE
-555 GSDQQYYSLALR
+555 GSDQQYFSLALR
-567 NPDKEYEY
+567 KPEKESNPEVSAKIS
-575 YKNVKHDAIR
+575 N
-585 AEEAR
+585 
-590 RRIADENEQVMF
+590 ENEAVMF
-602 DLKQAFYVA
+602 ALRQAFYIA
-611 PCELGVDPRSLPEDV
+611 KCPLGVDPKTLPEDI
-626 MPIVEPRS
+626 MPKVEARP
-634 HDEIPKQF
+634 HDEIPKEY
-642 LTMHYL
+642 LTMHHL
-648 ENYADTTIL
+648 EQYPDATFL
-657 IGIVNGLDHL
+657 IGGFNGVNQLN
-667 HWIFSRKGG
+667 WIFSRRGG

-684 RLGKEVHGGVVKSRD
+684 RIGKDIHGGVIKSRENI
-699 YVRHA
+699 RHA
-704 KFVILYNVGENKVY
+704 KFVILYEFEKEDKGVY
-718 KAFRVKNTGELT
+718 KAFRVKNVGELT
-730 SEQMIKQDYRNPH
+730 KQQMIDTGYINPRH
-743 HDKYFCYFFDEEI
+743 EVYLCYFFDEEI
-756 TLGDFDIQG
+756 TLGEFDIKK

-770 KKKYEADPKHKEK
+770 RMKHEADSKQKKE
-783 YAEGQPVY
+783 YAEGLPVY
-791 MSGKELIKFRKK
+791 MSGKELINFRK
-803 CIQI
+803 

>member
-24 VLQNV
+24 VLQDV
-29 EGKVCLSYVGY
+29 EGKVSLSYVGY

-140 RRANTFLD
+140 RMANTFLD

-161 SFVMFIL
+161 SFVMFIV

-174 YNKINWTRTI
+174 DNKINWTRTI

-252 KFARYINGYGKRR
+252 KFARYISGYGKRR

-362 GDSKYYKRGNSLGNE
+362 GDSKYYKRGNSLGKE

-402 EDRNGHVKLRD
+402 EDRSGHVKLRD

-433 LQPEDDI
+433 LRPENDI
-440 KLIDSDKEAGQSR
+440 KLIESDKEDGKRR

-482 FVIALYGR
+482 FVVALYGR
-490 NHQSSK
+490 NNSASK
-496 VAWRNKVRKMFRKEI
+496 VQWRNKVRRMFRIEI
-511 QQMLKDN
+511 QQMLKEN

-525 AHADVNADTYIK
+525 AKSDVNPDAYLR
-537 ENFQTLLG
+537 ENFQQVLG
-545 KVFHPFENRE
+545 KVYHPFDNRE
-555 GSDQQYYSLALR
+555 GSDQQYFSLALR
-567 NPDKEYEY
+567 KPEKEA
-575 YKNVKHDAIR
+575 DAAIR
-585 AEEAR
+585 EKVAS
-590 RRIADENEQVMF
+590 ENEAVMF
-602 DLKQAFYVA
+602 ELKHAFYIA
-611 PCELGVDPRSLPEDV
+611 KCPLGVDPRTLPEDV
-626 MPIVEPRS
+626 MPRVEARP
-634 HDEIPKQF
+634 HDVIPKQF

-648 ENYADTTIL
+648 ENYPKATFL
-657 IGIVNGLDHL
+657 IGIVNGMEHL

-684 RLGKEVHGGVVKSRD
+684 RLGKEAHGGVVKSRD
-699 YVRHA
+699 YVKHA
-704 KFVILYNVGENKVY
+704 KFVILYNAGENKVY

-730 SEQMIKQDYRNPH
+730 HEQMISQGYLRPR

-756 TLGDFDIQG
+756 TLGEFDIHG

-770 KKKYEADPKHKEK
+770 KKKHEVDAKQKEE
-783 YAEGQPVY
+783 YAEGQPIF
-791 MSGKELIKFRKK
+791 MSGEELIKFRK
-803 CIQI
+803 

>member
-24 VLQNV
+24 VLQDV

-362 GDSKYYKRGNSLGNE
+362 GDSKYYKRGNSLGKE

-433 LQPEDDI
+433 LRPENDI
-440 KLIDSDKEAGQSR
+440 KLIDSDKEDGKRR

-482 FVIALYGR
+482 FVVALYGR
-490 NHQSSK
+490 NNSASK

-545 KVFHPFENRE
+545 KVYHPFENRE
-555 GSDQQYYSLALR
+555 GSDQQYFSLALR
-567 NPDKEYEY
+567 KPEKERNPEVSAKIS
-575 YKNVKHDAIR
+575 N
-585 AEEAR
+585 
-590 RRIADENEQVMF
+590 ENEAVMF
-602 DLKQAFYVA
+602 ALRQAFYIA
-611 PCELGVDPRSLPEDV
+611 KCPLGVDPKTLPEDI
-626 MPIVEPRS
+626 MPKVEARP
-634 HDEIPKQF
+634 HDEIPKEY
-642 LTMHYL
+642 LTMHHL
-648 ENYADTTIL
+648 EQYPDATFL
-657 IGIVNGLDHL
+657 IGGFNGVNQLN
-667 HWIFSRKGG
+667 WIFSRRGG

-684 RLGKEVHGGVVKSRD
+684 RIGKDVHGGVIKSRENI
-699 YVRHA
+699 RHA
-704 KFVILYNVGENKVY
+704 KFVILYEFEKEDKGVY
-718 KAFRVKNTGELT
+718 KAFRVKNIGELT
-730 SEQMIKQDYRNPH
+730 KQQMIDTGYINPR
-743 HDKYFCYFFDEEI
+743 HDAYLCYFFDEEI
-756 TLGDFDIQG
+756 TLGEFDIKK

-770 KKKYEADPKHKEK
+770 RMKHEADSKQKKE

-791 MSGKELIKFRKK
+791 MSGKELINYRK
-803 CIQI
+803 

>member
-10 YEYEDVYD
+10 YDYEDVYD

-24 VLQNV
+24 VLQDV
-29 EGKVCLSYVGY
+29 EGKVSLSYVGY
-40 YFNDDPDVNDCVFI
+40 YYNDDPDVNDCVFI

-69 FGHIEPKD
+69 FGHIEPRD
-77 LINAEDCKELT
+77 LINAEDCKDLT
-88 TEEHTFIYNLSVW
+88 SEEHTFIYNLSVW

-123 SSIVFYKQAPMM
+123 SSIVLYKQAPMM

-140 RRANTFLD
+140 RKANTFLD

-161 SFVMFIL
+161 SFVMFIV

-189 VIQESIGSTRRQDVS
+189 VIQESIGGTRRQDVS

-214 INFDEELLVI
+214 VNFDEELLVI

-252 KFARYINGYGKRR
+252 KFARYIGGYGKRR

-285 YAFFDRPDNIMLNVD
+285 YTFFDRPDNIMLNVD

-329 KELKDQPDGKRVDHL
+329 KELKDQPDGKRVDHI
-344 YQYKELT
+344 YQYQELT
-351 NNDTDDNIYYI
+351 NNTTDDNIYYI
-362 GDSKYYKRGNSLGNE
+362 GDSKYYKRGNSLGKE
-377 SVYKQFTYAR
+377 SIYKQFTYAR

-397 NDGKA
+397 NDGK
-402 EDRNGHVKLRD
+402 EEEKNGHVKLRD

-433 LQPEDDI
+433 LRPEDDI
-440 KLIDSDKEAGQSR
+440 KLIDSDKEADKRR

-482 FVIALYGR
+482 FVVALYGR
-490 NHQSSK
+490 NHSASK
-496 VAWRNKVRKMFRKEI
+496 ALWRNKVRQMFRKEI
-511 QQMLKDN
+511 QQMLKEN

-525 AHADVNADTYIK
+525 AKSDVNPDVYIK
-537 ENFQTLLG
+537 ENFQSLLG
-545 KVFHPFENRE
+545 KVYHPFDNRE
-555 GSDQQYYSLALR
+555 GSDQQYFSLALR
-567 NPDKEYEY
+567 KPEKES
-575 YKNVKHDAIR
+575 DATIR
-585 AEEAR
+585 AKVAS
-590 RRIADENEQVMF
+590 ENEAVMF
-602 DLKQAFYVA
+602 ELKNAFYIA
-611 PCELGVDPRSLPEDV
+611 KCPLGVDPRTLPEDK
-626 MPIVEPRS
+626 MPIIEPRP
-634 HDEIPKQF
+634 HDVIPKQF

-648 ENYADTTIL
+648 ENYPKATFL
-657 IGIVNGLDHL
+657 IGIVNGYEHL
-667 HWIFSRKGG
+667 NWIFSRNGG

-684 RLGKEVHGGVVKSRD
+684 RLGKDVHGGVVKSRD
-699 YVRHA
+699 YVKHA
-704 KFVILYNVGENKVY
+704 KFVILYMDGEKKVY

-730 SEQMIKQDYRNPH
+730 HEQMISQGYLNPR
-743 HDKYFCYFFDEEI
+743 HDRYFCYFFDEEI
-756 TLGDFDIQG
+756 TLGEFDIET
-765 IIEAD
+765 IIEA
-770 KKKYEADPKHKEK
+770 EK
-783 YAEGQPVY
+783 TRNAGYAKGMPIY
-791 MSGKELIKFRKK
+791 MNGEELIKFRK
-803 CIQI
+803 

>member
-10 YEYEDVYD
+10 YDYEDVYD

-24 VLQNV
+24 VLQDV
-29 EGKVCLSYVGY
+29 EGKVSLSYVGY
-40 YFNDDPDVNDCVFI
+40 YYDDPDVNDCVFI

-69 FGHIEPKD
+69 FGHIEPRD
-77 LINAEDCKELT
+77 LINAEDCKDLT
-88 TEEHTFIYNLSVW
+88 SEEHTFIYNLSVW

-123 SSIVFYKQAPMM
+123 SSIVLYKQAPMM

-140 RRANTFLD
+140 RKANTFLD

-161 SFVMFIL
+161 SFVMFIV

-189 VIQESIGSTRRQDVS
+189 VIQESIGGTRRQDVS

-214 INFDEELLVI
+214 VNFDEELLVI

-252 KFARYINGYGKRR
+252 KFARYIGGYGKRR

-285 YAFFDRPDNIMLNVD
+285 YTFFDRPDNIMLNVD

-329 KELKDQPDGKRVDHL
+329 KELKDQPDGKRVDHI
-344 YQYKELT
+344 YQYQELT
-351 NNDTDDNIYYI
+351 NNTTDDNIYYI
-362 GDSKYYKRGNSLGNE
+362 GDSKYYKRGNSLGKE
-377 SVYKQFTYAR
+377 SIYKQFTYAR

-397 NDGKA
+397 NDGK
-402 EDRNGHVKLRD
+402 EEEKNGHVKLRD

-433 LQPEDDI
+433 LRPEDDI
-440 KLIDSDKEAGQSR
+440 KLIDSDKEADKRR

-482 FVIALYGR
+482 FVVALYGR
-490 NHQSSK
+490 NHSASK
-496 VAWRNKVRKMFRKEI
+496 ALWRNKVRQMFRKEI
-511 QQMLKDN
+511 QQMLKEN

-525 AHADVNADTYIK
+525 AKSDVNPDVYIK
-537 ENFQTLLG
+537 ENFQSLLG
-545 KVFHPFENRE
+545 KVYHPFDNRE
-555 GSDQQYYSLALR
+555 GSDQQYFSLALR
-567 NPDKEYEY
+567 KPEKES
-575 YKNVKHDAIR
+575 DATIR
-585 AEEAR
+585 AKVAS
-590 RRIADENEQVMF
+590 ENEAVMF
-602 DLKQAFYVA
+602 ELKNAFYIA
-611 PCELGVDPRSLPEDV
+611 KCPLGVDPRTLPEDK
-626 MPIVEPRS
+626 MPIIEPRP
-634 HDEIPKQF
+634 HDVIPKQF

-648 ENYADTTIL
+648 ENYPKATFL
-657 IGIVNGLDHL
+657 IGIVNGYEHL
-667 HWIFSRKGG
+667 NWIFSRNGG

-684 RLGKEVHGGVVKSRD
+684 RLGKDVHGGVVKSRD
-699 YVRHA
+699 YVKHA
-704 KFVILYNVGENKVY
+704 KFVILYMDGEKKVY

-730 SEQMIKQDYRNPH
+730 HEQMISQGYLNPRH
-743 HDKYFCYFFDEEI
+743 NRYFCYFFDEEI
-756 TLGDFDIQG
+756 TLGEFDIET
-765 IIEAD
+765 IIEA
-770 KKKYEADPKHKEK
+770 EK
-783 YAEGQPVY
+783 TRNAGYAKGMPIYLNGE
-791 MSGKELIKFRKK
+791 ELIKFRK
-803 CIQI
+803 

>member
-10 YEYEDVYD
+10 YKYEDVCD

-24 VLQNV
+24 VLQDV
-29 EGKVCLSYVGY
+29 EGKVSLSYVGY

-69 FGHIEPKD
+69 FGHIEPRD
-77 LINAEDCKELT
+77 LINAEDCKDLT

-123 SSIVFYKQAPMM
+123 SSIVLYKQAPMM

-140 RRANTFLD
+140 RKANTFLD

-161 SFVMFIL
+161 SFVMSIV

-189 VIQESIGSTRRQDVS
+189 VIQESIGGTRRQDVS

-238 PVSINVNFPLIRGD
+238 PVRINVNFPLIRGE
-252 KFARYINGYGKRR
+252 KFKRYVRGFGKHR

-285 YAFFDRPDNIMLNVD
+285 YAFFDRPENITLNID
-300 QREYLLVKS
+300 QKEYLLVKS

-322 AGDQKLP
+322 AGDQRKQLP
-329 KELKDQPDGKRVDHL
+329 KELKDQPDGKRVDHM

-351 NNDTDDNIYYI
+351 NNDNDDNIYYI
-362 GDSKYYKRGNSLGNE
+362 GDSKYYKRGNALGVE

-387 NVIQWNIDLF
+387 NVIQWNLDLF
-397 NDGKA
+397 NDGKK
-402 EDRNGHVKLRD
+402 EDQDGHVKLRD

-419 NIIPNFFIS
+419 NVIPNFFIS

-433 LQPEDDI
+433 LSADDEI
-440 KLIDSDKEAGQSR
+440 HLIDSEKPEHKRR
-453 QQYYLSRQFENRL
+453 QEYYLSRQFDNRL

-482 FVIALYGR
+482 FVVSLYGR
-490 NHQSSK
+490 NNSARK
-496 VAWRNKVRKMFRKEI
+496 AEWRNRVRQLFRTEI
-511 QQMLKDN
+511 QNMLKEN
-518 FEFYAMT
+518 FEFYAIT
-525 AHADVNADTYIK
+525 AHADVNAEAYIK
-537 ENFQTLLG
+537 DNFQTLLG

-575 YKNVKHDAIR
+575 YKKVKRDAVR

-590 RRIADENEQVMF
+590 KRIADENEQVKF
-602 DLKQAFYVA
+602 DLRQAFYIA
-611 PCELGVDPRSLPEDV
+611 PCELGVDPRTLPEDV
-626 MPIVEPRS
+626 MPVIEPRM
-634 HDEIPKQF
+634 HDDIPKQF

-648 ENYADTTIL
+648 ENYPTAMFL

-684 RLGKEVHGGVVKSRD
+684 RLGKDVPGGVVKSRD

-704 KFVILYNVGENKVY
+704 KFVILYNAGENKVY
-718 KAFRVKNTGELT
+718 KAFRVKNIGELT
-730 SEQMIKQDYRNPH
+730 REQLIKQDYRDPH
-743 HDKYFCYFFDEEI
+743 HDKYLCYFFDEEI
-756 TLGDFDIQG
+756 TLGEFDIQG
-765 IIEAD
+765 IINADKDKFEAD
-770 KKKYEADPKHKEK
+770 TKRKEE
-783 YAEGQPVY
+783 YAEGQPVF
-791 MSGKELIKFRKK
+791 MSGKELIKFRL
-803 CIQI
+803 

>member
-29 EGKVCLSYVGY
+29 EGKVSLSYVGY

-140 RRANTFLD
+140 RMANTFLD

-161 SFVMFIL
+161 SFVMFIV

-252 KFARYINGYGKRR
+252 KFARYISGYGKRR

-300 QREYLLVKS
+300 HREYLLVKS

-351 NNDTDDNIYYI
+351 NNDTDNNIYYI
-362 GDSKYYKRGNSLGNE
+362 GDSKYYKRGNSLGKE

-402 EDRNGHVKLRD
+402 ENRSGHVKLRD

-433 LQPEDDI
+433 LRPENDI
-440 KLIDSDKEAGQSR
+440 KLIDSDKEDGKRR

-482 FVIALYGR
+482 FVVALYGR
-490 NHQSSK
+490 NNSASK
-496 VAWRNKVRKMFRKEI
+496 VQWRNKVRRMFRIEI
-511 QQMLKDN
+511 QQMLKEN

-525 AHADVNADTYIK
+525 AKSDVNPDAYLR
-537 ENFQTLLG
+537 ENFQQVLG
-545 KVFHPFENRE
+545 KVYHPFDNRE
-555 GSDQQYYSLALR
+555 GSDQQYFSLALR
-567 NPDKEYEY
+567 KPEKEA
-575 YKNVKHDAIR
+575 DAAIR
-585 AEEAR
+585 EKVAS
-590 RRIADENEQVMF
+590 ENEAVMF
-602 DLKQAFYVA
+602 ELKHAFYIA
-611 PCELGVDPRSLPEDV
+611 KCPLGVDPRTLPEDV
-626 MPIVEPRS
+626 MPRVEARP
-634 HDEIPKQF
+634 HDVIPKQF

-648 ENYADTTIL
+648 ENYPKATFL
-657 IGIVNGLDHL
+657 IGIVNGMEHL

-684 RLGKEVHGGVVKSRD
+684 RLGKEAHGGVVKSRD
-699 YVRHA
+699 YVKHA
-704 KFVILYNVGENKVY
+704 KFVILYNAGENKVY

-730 SEQMIKQDYRNPH
+730 REQMISQGYLRPR

-756 TLGDFDIQG
+756 TLGEFDIHG

-770 KKKYEADPKHKEK
+770 KKKHEVDAKQKEK
-783 YAEGQPVY
+783 YAEGQPIF
-791 MSGKELIKFRKK
+791 MSGEELIKFRK
-803 CIQI
+803 

>member
-24 VLQNV
+24 VLQDV
-29 EGKVCLSYVGY
+29 EGKVSLSYVGY

-88 TEEHTFIYNLSVW
+88 TEEHKFIYNLSVW

-123 SSIVFYKQAPMM
+123 SSIVLYKQAPMM

-140 RRANTFLD
+140 RKANTFLD

-161 SFVMFIL
+161 SFVMFIV

-189 VIQESIGSTRRQDVS
+189 VIQESGCGSRRQDVS

-252 KFARYINGYGKRR
+252 KFERYINGYGKRR

-344 YQYKELT
+344 YQYQELT
-351 NNDTDDNIYYI
+351 NNDKNDNIYYI
-362 GDSKYYKRGNSLGNE
+362 GDSKYYKRGNSLGKE
-377 SVYKQFTYAR
+377 SIYKQFTYAR

-440 KLIDSDKEAGQSR
+440 KLIDSDKEAGQRR

-545 KVFHPFENRE
+545 KVYHPFENRE
-555 GSDQQYYSLALR
+555 GSDQQYFSLALR
-567 NPDKEYEY
+567 KPEKESNPEVSAKIS
-575 YKNVKHDAIR
+575 N
-585 AEEAR
+585 
-590 RRIADENEQVMF
+590 ENEAVMF
-602 DLKQAFYVA
+602 ALRQAFYITKC
-611 PCELGVDPRSLPEDV
+611 PLGVDPKTLPEDV
-626 MPIVEPRS
+626 MPKVEARP
-634 HDEIPKQF
+634 HDEIPKEY
-642 LTMHYL
+642 LTMHHL
-648 ENYADTTIL
+648 EQYPDATFL
-657 IGIVNGLDHL
+657 IGGFNGVNHL
-667 HWIFSRKGG
+667 NWIFSRRGG

-684 RLGKEVHGGVVKSRD
+684 RIGKDVHGGVIKSRENI
-699 YVRHA
+699 RHA
-704 KFVILYNVGENKVY
+704 KFVILYEFEKEDKGVY
-718 KAFRVKNTGELT
+718 KAFRVKNIGELT
-730 SEQMIKQDYRNPH
+730 KQQMIDTGYINPR
-743 HDKYFCYFFDEEI
+743 HDAYLCYFFDEEI
-756 TLGDFDIQG
+756 TLGEFDIKK

-770 KKKYEADPKHKEK
+770 RMKHEADSKQKKE

-791 MSGKELIKFRKK
+791 MSGKELINFRK
-803 CIQI
+803 

>member
-10 YEYEDVYD
+10 YDYEDVYD

-24 VLQNV
+24 VLQDV
-29 EGKVCLSYVGY
+29 EGKVSLSYVGY
-40 YFNDDPDVNDCVFI
+40 YYNDDPDVNDCVFI

-69 FGHIEPKD
+69 FGHIEPRD
-77 LINAEDCKELT
+77 LINAEDCKDLT
-88 TEEHTFIYNLSVW
+88 SEEHTFIYNLSVW

-123 SSIVFYKQAPMM
+123 SSIVLYKQAPMM

-140 RRANTFLD
+140 RKANTFLD

-161 SFVMFIL
+161 SFVMFIV

-189 VIQESIGSTRRQDVS
+189 VIQESIGGTRRQDVS

-214 INFDEELLVI
+214 VNFDEELLVI

-252 KFARYINGYGKRR
+252 KFARYIGGYGKRR

-285 YAFFDRPDNIMLNVD
+285 YTFFDRPDNIMLNVD

-329 KELKDQPDGKRVDHL
+329 KELKDQPDGKRVDHI
-344 YQYKELT
+344 YQYQELT
-351 NNDTDDNIYYI
+351 NNTTDDNIYYI
-362 GDSKYYKRGNSLGNE
+362 GDSKYYKLGNSLGKE
-377 SVYKQFTYAR
+377 SIYKQFTYAR

-397 NDGKA
+397 NDGK
-402 EDRNGHVKLRD
+402 EEEKNGHVKLRD

-433 LQPEDDI
+433 LRPEDDI
-440 KLIDSDKEAGQSR
+440 KLIDSDKEADKRR

-482 FVIALYGR
+482 FVVALYGR
-490 NHQSSK
+490 NHSASK
-496 VAWRNKVRKMFRKEI
+496 ALWRNKVRQMFRKEI
-511 QQMLKDN
+511 QQMLKEN

-525 AHADVNADTYIK
+525 AKSDVNPDVYIK
-537 ENFQTLLG
+537 ENFQSLLG
-545 KVFHPFENRE
+545 KVYHPFDNRE
-555 GSDQQYYSLALR
+555 GSDQQYFSLALR
-567 NPDKEYEY
+567 KPEKES
-575 YKNVKHDAIR
+575 DATIR
-585 AEEAR
+585 AKVAS
-590 RRIADENEQVMF
+590 ENEAVMF
-602 DLKQAFYVA
+602 ELKNAFYIA
-611 PCELGVDPRSLPEDV
+611 KCPLGVDPRTLPEDK
-626 MPIVEPRS
+626 MPIIEPRP
-634 HDEIPKQF
+634 HDVIPKQF

-648 ENYADTTIL
+648 ENYPKATFL
-657 IGIVNGLDHL
+657 IGIVNGYEHL
-667 HWIFSRKGG
+667 NWIFSRNGG

-684 RLGKEVHGGVVKSRD
+684 RLGKDVHGGVVKSRD
-699 YVRHA
+699 YVKHA
-704 KFVILYNVGENKVY
+704 KFVILYMDGEKKVY

-730 SEQMIKQDYRNPH
+730 HEQMISQGYLNPRH
-743 HDKYFCYFFDEEI
+743 NRYFCYFFDEEI
-756 TLGDFDIQG
+756 TLGEFDIET
-765 IIEAD
+765 IIEA
-770 KKKYEADPKHKEK
+770 EK
-783 YAEGQPVY
+783 TRNAGYAKGMPIY
-791 MSGKELIKFRKK
+791 MHNLSKSNGK
-803 CIQI
+803 

>member
-24 VLQNV
+24 VLQDV
-29 EGKVCLSYVGY
+29 EGKVSLSYVGY

-161 SFVMFIL
+161 SFVMFIV

-174 YNKINWTRTI
+174 YNKINRTRTI

-252 KFARYINGYGKRR
+252 KFARYISGYGKRR

-362 GDSKYYKRGNSLGNE
+362 GDSKYYKRGNSLGKE

-402 EDRNGHVKLRD
+402 EDRSGHVKLRD

-433 LQPEDDI
+433 LRPENDI
-440 KLIDSDKEAGQSR
+440 KLIDSDKEDGKRR

-482 FVIALYGR
+482 FVVALYGR
-490 NHQSSK
+490 NNSASK
-496 VAWRNKVRKMFRKEI
+496 VQWRNKVRRMFRIEI
-511 QQMLKDN
+511 QQMLKEN

-525 AHADVNADTYIK
+525 AKSDVNPDAYLR
-537 ENFQTLLG
+537 ENFQQVLG
-545 KVFHPFENRE
+545 KVYHPFDNRE
-555 GSDQQYYSLALR
+555 GSDQQYFSLALR
-567 NPDKEYEY
+567 KPEKEA
-575 YKNVKHDAIR
+575 DAAIR
-585 AEEAR
+585 EKVAS
-590 RRIADENEQVMF
+590 ENEAVMF
-602 DLKQAFYVA
+602 ELKHAFYIA
-611 PCELGVDPRSLPEDV
+611 KCPLGVDPRTLPEDV
-626 MPIVEPRS
+626 MPRVEARP
-634 HDEIPKQF
+634 HDVIPKQF

-648 ENYADTTIL
+648 ENYPKATFL
-657 IGIVNGLDHL
+657 IGIVNGIEHL

-684 RLGKEVHGGVVKSRD
+684 RLGKEAHGGVVKSRD
-699 YVRHA
+699 YVKHA
-704 KFVILYNVGENKVY
+704 KFVILYNAGENKVY

-730 SEQMIKQDYRNPH
+730 REQMISQGYLRPR

-756 TLGDFDIQG
+756 TLGEFDIHG

-770 KKKYEADPKHKEK
+770 KKKHEVDAKQKEE
-783 YAEGQPVY
+783 YAEGQPIF
-791 MSGKELIKFRKK
+791 MSGEELIKFRK
-803 CIQI
+803 

>member
-24 VLQNV
+24 VLQDV
-29 EGKVCLSYVGY
+29 EGKVSLSYVGY

-88 TEEHTFIYNLSVW
+88 TEEHKFIYNLSVW

-140 RRANTFLD
+140 RMANTFLD

-161 SFVMFIL
+161 SFVMFIV

-189 VIQESIGSTRRQDVS
+189 VIQESGCGSRRQDVS

-224 YYSILQ
+224 YYSVLQ
-230 HMHDKYGF
+230 HMHDEYGF
-238 PVSINVNFPLIRGD
+238 PVRINVNFPLIQGE
-252 KFARYINGYGKRR
+252 KFKRYINGYGKRR

-322 AGDQKLP
+322 AGDQTLP
-329 KELKDQPDGKRVDHL
+329 KELKDQPDGKRVDHI
-344 YQYKELT
+344 YQYQELT
-351 NNDTDDNIYYI
+351 NNATDDHIYYI
-362 GDSKYYKRGNSLGNE
+362 GDSKYYKRGNSLGKE

-440 KLIDSDKEAGQSR
+440 KLIDSDKEAGQRR

-490 NHQSSK
+490 NNQSSK

-545 KVFHPFENRE
+545 KVYHPFENRE
-555 GSDQQYYSLALR
+555 GSDQQYFSLALR
-567 NPDKEYEY
+567 KPEKESNPEVSAKIS
-575 YKNVKHDAIR
+575 N
-585 AEEAR
+585 
-590 RRIADENEQVMF
+590 ENEAVMF
-602 DLKQAFYVA
+602 ALRQAFYIA
-611 PCELGVDPRSLPEDV
+611 KCPLGVDPKTLPEDV
-626 MPIVEPRS
+626 MPKVEARP
-634 HDEIPKQF
+634 HDEIPKEY
-642 LTMHYL
+642 LTMHHL
-648 ENYADTTIL
+648 EQYPDATFL
-657 IGIVNGLDHL
+657 IGGFNGVNQLN
-667 HWIFSRKGG
+667 WIFSRRGG

-684 RLGKEVHGGVVKSRD
+684 RIGKDVHGGVIKSRENI
-699 YVRHA
+699 RHA
-704 KFVILYNVGENKVY
+704 KFVILYEFEKEDKGVY
-718 KAFRVKNTGELT
+718 KAFRVKNIGELT
-730 SEQMIKQDYRNPH
+730 KQQMIDTGYINPR
-743 HDKYFCYFFDEEI
+743 HDAYLCYFFDEEI
-756 TLGDFDIQG
+756 TLGEFDIKK

-770 KKKYEADPKHKEK
+770 RMKHEADSKQKKE

-791 MSGKELIKFRKK
+791 MSGKELINYRK
-803 CIQI
+803 

>member
-10 YEYEDVYD
+10 YDYEDVYD

-24 VLQNV
+24 VLQDV
-29 EGKVCLSYVGY
+29 EGKVSLSYVGY
-40 YFNDDPDVNDCVFI
+40 YYNDDPDVNDCVFI

-69 FGHIEPKD
+69 FGHIEPRD
-77 LINAEDCKELT
+77 LINAEDCKDLT
-88 TEEHTFIYNLSVW
+88 SEEHTFIYNLSVW

-123 SSIVFYKQAPMM
+123 SSIVLYKQAPMM

-140 RRANTFLD
+140 RKANTFLD

-161 SFVMFIL
+161 SFVMFIV

-189 VIQESIGSTRRQDVS
+189 VIQESIGGTRRQDVS

-214 INFDEELLVI
+214 VNFDEELLVI

-252 KFARYINGYGKRR
+252 KFARYIGGYGKRR

-329 KELKDQPDGKRVDHL
+329 KELKDQPDGKRVDHI
-344 YQYKELT
+344 YQYQELT
-351 NNDTDDNIYYI
+351 NNTTDDNIYYI
-362 GDSKYYKRGNSLGNE
+362 GDSKYYKRGNSLGKE
-377 SVYKQFTYAR
+377 SIYKQFTYAR

-397 NDGKA
+397 NDGK
-402 EDRNGHVKLRD
+402 EEEKNGHVKLRD

-433 LQPEDDI
+433 LRPEDDI
-440 KLIDSDKEAGQSR
+440 KLIDSDKEADKRR

-482 FVIALYGR
+482 FVVALYGR
-490 NHQSSK
+490 NHSASK
-496 VAWRNKVRKMFRKEI
+496 ALWRNKVRQMFRKEI
-511 QQMLKDN
+511 QQMLKEN

-525 AHADVNADTYIK
+525 AKSDVNPDVYIK
-537 ENFQTLLG
+537 ENFQSLLG
-545 KVFHPFENRE
+545 KVYHPFDNRE
-555 GSDQQYYSLALR
+555 GSDQQYFSLALR
-567 NPDKEYEY
+567 KPEKES
-575 YKNVKHDAIR
+575 DATIR
-585 AEEAR
+585 AKVAS
-590 RRIADENEQVMF
+590 ENEAVMF
-602 DLKQAFYVA
+602 ELKNAFYIA
-611 PCELGVDPRSLPEDV
+611 KCPLGVDPKTLPEDK
-626 MPIVEPRS
+626 MPIVEPRQ
-634 HDEIPKQF
+634 HDVIPKQF

-648 ENYADTTIL
+648 ENYPKATFL
-657 IGIVNGLDHL
+657 IGIVNGYEHL
-667 HWIFSRKGG
+667 NWIFSRNGG

-684 RLGKEVHGGVVKSRD
+684 RLGKDVHGGVVKSRD
-699 YVRHA
+699 YVKHA
-704 KFVILYNVGENKVY
+704 KFVILYMDGEKKVY

-730 SEQMIKQDYRNPH
+730 HEQMISQGYLNPR
-743 HDKYFCYFFDEEI
+743 HDRYFCYFFDEEI
-756 TLGDFDIQG
+756 TLGEFDIET
-765 IIEAD
+765 IIEA
-770 KKKYEADPKHKEK
+770 EK
-783 YAEGQPVY
+783 MRNAGYAKGMPIYVNGE
-791 MSGKELIKFRKK
+791 ELIKFRK
-803 CIQI
+803 